1 MRVGLRSQLEKEH
14 AVLLSFSFS
23 YLFQPLTRLLS
34 SFYQLYL
41 LITVENIN
49 QVLVVSIYGIRLLE

>member
-14 AVLLSFSFS
+14 AVLLSLSFS
-23 YLFQPLTRLLS
+23 YLFQLLIRLLS